1 MGHFNLEYFLENIY
15 LENERRVF
23 SRKAIIPNSEE
34 HIKTRLVTKEVEQEK
49 EELEKAKKI
58 LKIKKIE
65 EADKR
70 ILKVN
75 NDLNKM
81 INQIR
86 INEHAMPCLRR
97 QQSNKPEDVKHE
109 QVNKEK
115 ISFYFSIK

>member
-1 MGHFNLEYFLENIY
+1 M
-15 LENERRVF
+15 F
-23 SRKAIIPNSEE
+23 SRKAIVPNSVE
-34 HIKTRLVTKEVEQEK
+34 HAKTQLVAKGEQERL
-49 EELEKAKKI
+49 EIEKAKK
-58 LKIKKIE
+58 LLMEKKIE

-97 QQSNKPEDVKHE
+97 QQSNKPEDKRE
-109 QVNKEK
+109 PLLNKEK
-115 ISFYFSIK
+115 IPFYYPVK